1 MIGHEPLTKRT
12 KSIFYIEDFIQACV
26 EFEYWD
32 ISQYIFPGM
41 QLIEEVE
48 APYIRKFSQLW
59 QVRQQLMSANVD
71 NIVFIIVKEV
81 L

>member
-1 MIGHEPLTKRT
+1 MKKIVMIGHEPLTKRT
-12 KSIFYIEDFIQACV
+12 KSIFYIEDFIQAGV

-41 QLIEEVE
+41 RLIKEVE

-59 QVRQQLMSANVD
+59 QCYPYHDQKRHGGYNRGS
-71 NIVFIIVKEV
+71 
-81 L
+81 